1 LETTYTPGDIAP
13 HLRTM
18 GKSEYDSLKFV
29 QVTMIEDKKV
39 VNYDL
44 QIKAK
49 VHE

>member
-1 LETTYTPGDIAP
+1 MILKEVY
-13 HLRTM
+13 LREM
-18 GKSEYDSLKFV
+18 GKDEYDSLKFV
-29 QVTMIEDKKV
+29 SVTMIEDKKV